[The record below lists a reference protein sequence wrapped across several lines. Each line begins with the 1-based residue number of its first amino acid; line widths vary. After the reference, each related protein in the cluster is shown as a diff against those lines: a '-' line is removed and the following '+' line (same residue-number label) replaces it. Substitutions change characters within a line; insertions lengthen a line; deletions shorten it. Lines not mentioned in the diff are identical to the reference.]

1 MESKKKESGKQD
13 TLITAVVLVTSFI
26 AFIGGFVLSE
36 DINPKKYK
44 VLKSN
49 NSVDAVVAS
58 TDISDGLKFDR
69 GNVFPKKSNLSYN
82 LKTAYY
88 GIDDSHYC
96 SINYG
101 VNNDEVEITEYV
113 DGGKVNSNII
123 AFNSGVV
130 DIVVN
135 NLDDEEKSDLII
147 FILED
152 GSVEYIK
159 VNKDLDTISIGNK
172 VMLPLVRDVVKYYQG
187 ISCNSETSKC
197 YNDIYVQSRNGALY
211 SVNEYVG

>member
-1 MESKKKESGKQD
+1 MESKRKGVEKQD
-13 TLITAVVLVTSFI
+13 TLITALVIVTSFI

-44 VLKSN
+44 ILKSN
-49 NSVDAVVAS
+49 DNVDVVVAGKS
-58 TDISDGLKFDR
+58 IKDGVKFEKD
-69 GNVFPKKSNLSYN
+69 NVYPKKGNLSYN

-88 GIDDSHYC
+88 GIDDSHYYA
-96 SINYG
+96 INYG
-101 VNNDEVEITEYV
+101 VNDDEVEITEYV
-113 DGGKVNSNII
+113 DGGKKSSNIVT
-123 AFNSGVV
+123 FNSGVV

-135 NLDDEEKSDLII
+135 NLDDDEKSDLII

-152 GSVEYIK
+152 GSVEYMK
-159 VNKDLDTISIGNK
+159 VKKDFDTISIGNK
-172 VMLPLVRDVVKYYQG
+172 VVLPLVHDIVKYYQG

-197 YNDIYVQSRNGALY
+197 YNDIYVQSSNGTAY